1 MRATATVTM
10 ERSFRRTGIK
20 PSKKASFA
28 DARPIGSG
36 EQPPAGPTGMQA
48 VVKGDLR
55 AAFHWE
61 KTNADAVP
69 NAKRLWFFL

>member
-1 MRATATVTM
+1 M
-10 ERSFRRTGIK
+10 ERSFRKTGTK
-20 PSKKASFA
+20 PSKKGPSASVK
-28 DARPIGSG
+28 PIFSG

>member
-1 MRATATVTM
+1 
-10 ERSFRRTGIK
+10 
-20 PSKKASFA
+20 
-28 DARPIGSG
+28 
-36 EQPPAGPTGMQA
+36 MQA

-69 NAKRLWFFL
+69 NSKRLWFFL